1 MTFIKDAMKDVLISS
16 TTSMSD
22 DSFASESLTTEYILS
37 SKGIS
42 YSLKSLIDI
51 EAADYSF
58 IDKVIAQI
66 VSDQLQIELL
76 TLIKAKS
83 IREFD
88 DHYAKKLIIHV
99 IYSNLTVQDH
109 TIDIASMLITRLDQH
124 QMILEKTWMNKID
137 LVIDMRT
144 DSLRFSNFNPTSQ
157 KSIAL
162 FSSNKSITKQKSL
175 TSTHILKRPF
185 TSITSQFSQKSLS
198 FSQKKSS
205 IEQLK
210 PRDATLTSVKI
221 PKSTSGSMNI
231 AIIEAATYRMLVK
244 RSDVK
249 TFAVIVSKIDRLI
262 TTVEN
267 KLEEVNLHELS
278 HVEILEEIKVKL
290 SFEYHDY
297 LDVFDRAMIDQL
309 SSHHFYDHK
318 IELIDEETSFRSRLY
333 QMFDHKLQKVKKYL
347 IDHLNKEFIFFSFAS
362 YASLILFIE
371 KKDESLRFCV
381 DYRKLN
387 ALIKRDR
394 YSLSLIDET
403 LARIQE
409 SKYLTRLNIIVA
421 FNKLHMHS
429 DSEDL
434 TIFIIFFDS
443 YKYHIMLFELTNES
457 TFYQHYM
464 NDVLFKY
471 LHQFCQIYLDD
482 IIIYSK
488 ILKKHRRH
496 VWLILHRLREVDLQI
511 DINKCEFH
519 VQKIIFL
526 ELLMSIEELKMNSR
540 KMQAVVDWSTLNNL
554 TQMQFFIDFCNF
566 YRRFIK
572 NFSKIVRS
580 MIRFTQKKIIFEW
593 NEVCQIVFDHM
604 KRRMIETSILRH
616 FDQTREAILEI
627 DSFDYV
633 NDEVLSQYDDEE
645 VLHSIVFYS
654 KNMSSAEC
662 NYEIYDK
669 ELLIIIWAFE
679 HWRLELK
686 LTDISIKMFIDH
698 QTLIL
703 LMKDKEL
710 SRRQMRWVQ
719 KFADFNF
726 RIMYRSDKQNIKID
740 ALTRQA
746 DVVLRD
752 SEDERVCYQWITI
765 LTSNR
770 IKIADL
776 KKNISE
782 PIYKQVLETNE
793 IDENCMLLR
802 EAIARDET
810 QYEDI
815 KLKNCRIQNEILY
828 HDNQLWVSFNELLQM
843 NLIREVHNQSSMS
856 HSDILRTV
864 KIIKRNYYW
873 SFMRKTIN
881 RYIRNCYICQ
891 RSKTS
896 RNKSNDLLQSLS
908 ISEQRWQ
915 NIVMNFIIDLSDSYD
930 YNAILTVICRLSK
943 ERHYISCITDDED
956 ITVEKTAEMLLQWVY
971 RFHDLS
977 NFIVF
982 DRDSQFIFILW
993 KFLCKRLSIS
1003 LRLFIVY
1010 HSQIDD
1016 QSERVNQNVERYLR
1030 FFCLYMQNDWV
1041 KWLLMIEF
1049 VDNNVLSSII
1059 FLILFF
1065 MNKSFH
1071 SHMSFDPDIIE
1082 YESIRERLQ
1091 IVRVEDIFDHMNKT
1105 LIFAR
1110 EALTKTRERM
1120 VKQANK
1126 HRKKINYEIESKMFL
1141 NERNIVTARLFKKLD
1156 DKMLDSFKVT
1166 DSVDFFYKLKLSD
1179 TMRIHDVFHSEL
1191 LRSVDDDSLP
1201 GQKNEF
1207 SRSIVVNDENEWKI
1221 DDILNSR
1228 RYRRWLQYQVKWKN
1242 YDNDLNWYNADDD
1255 EFMNAQEMI
1264 NDFHIKYSRKAH

>member
-1 MTFIKDAMKDVLISS
+1 MKDVLISS
-16 TTSMSD
+16 TMSMSD
-22 DSFASESLTTEYILS
+22 DSFASESLTTECVLS
-37 SKGIS
+37 SKEIS

-58 IDKVIAQI
+58 IDEVIAQI
-66 VSDQLQIELL
+66 VSDQLQIESL

-83 IREFD
+83 IREFN
-88 DHYAKKLIIHV
+88 DHYAKKLITHA
-99 IYSNLTVQDH
+99 IYLNLTVQDH
-109 TIDIASMLITRLDQH
+109 TIDIAFMLITRLDQH

-137 LVIDMRT
+137 LVIDMWI
-144 DSLRFSNFNPTSQ
+144 DFLRFSNFNSTSQ
-157 KSIAL
+157 KSITL

-175 TSTHILKRPF
+175 TSTHILKRSF

-231 AIIEAATYRMLVK
+231 AMIGTATYRMLVK

-262 TTVEN
+262 TTVED
-267 KLEEVNLHELS
+267 KFEEVNLHELS
-278 HVEILEEIKVKL
+278 HVEILEEVKVKL
-290 SFEYHDY
+290 LFEYHDY

-309 SSHHFYDHK
+309 SFHRFYDHK
-318 IELIDEETSFRSRLY
+318 IELIDEETLFQSRLY

-362 YASLILFIE
+362 YVSLILFIE

-387 ALIKRDR
+387 ALIKRNR

-421 FNKLHMHS
+421 FNKLRMHS

-443 YKYHIMLFELTNES
+443 YKYHVMLFELTNES
-457 TFYQHYM
+457 TFYQHYI
-464 NDVLFKY
+464 NDMLFEY

-496 VWLILHRLREVDLQI
+496 VRLILHWLREIDLQI

-566 YRRFIK
+566 YRCFIK

-580 MIRFTQKKIIFEW
+580 MIRLTQKKIIFEW
-593 NEVCQIVFDHM
+593 NEVCQTVFDHM

-662 NYEIYDK
+662 NYKIYDK

-679 HWRLELK
+679 HWRFELK

-698 QTLIL
+698 QALTS

-710 SRRQMRWVQ
+710 SKRQMRWVQ
-719 KFADFNF
+719 KLAEFNF
-726 RIMYRSDKQNIKID
+726 RIMYQSGKQNIKID
-740 ALTRQA
+740 ALTRWA
-746 DVVLRD
+746 DVMLRD
-752 SEDERVCYQWITI
+752 SEDERVRYQWITI

-770 IKIADL
+770 MKIADL
-776 KKNISE
+776 EKNISE
-782 PIYKQVLETNE
+782 STYKQILETNE
-793 IDENCMLLR
+793 IDENCTLLR
-802 EAIARDET
+802 EAIARGET

-815 KLKNCRIQNEILY
+815 KLKNCRTQNEILY
-828 HDNQLWVSFNELLQM
+828 HNNQLWVSFNELLQM
-843 NLIREVHNQSSMS
+843 NLIREVHDQSSMN

-873 SFMRKTIN
+873 SFMRKTID

-891 RSKTS
+891 HSKTS
-896 RNKSNDLLQSLS
+896 RDKSNDLLQPLS

-915 NIVMNFIIDLSDSYD
+915 NIIMNFIIDLPDSYD

-943 ERHYISCITDDED
+943 KRHYISCIIDDED

-971 RFHDLS
+971 RSHDLP

-982 DRDSQFIFILW
+982 DWDSQFIFILW
-993 KFLCKRLSIS
+993 KFLCKRLSIF
-1003 LRLFIVY
+1003 LQLFIVY
-1010 HSQIDD
+1010 HLQIDD

-1030 FFCLYMQNDWV
+1030 FFCSYMQNDWF

-1049 VDNNVLSSII
+1049 VDNNVLSSVI
-1059 FLILFF
+1059 FLTLFF
-1065 MNKSFH
+1065 MNKNFH
-1071 SHMSFDPDIIE
+1071 SHMSFDSDIIK

-1110 EALTKTRERM
+1110 EALIKTQERM
-1120 VKQANK
+1120 MKQANK
-1126 HRKKINYEIESKMFL
+1126 HRKKINYKIESKMFL
-1141 NERNIVTARLFKKLD
+1141 NERNIVTAKLFKKLN

-1191 LRSVDDDSLP
+1191 LRSVVDDSLSD
-1201 GQKNEF
+1201 QKNEP
-1207 SRSIVVNDENEWKI
+1207 SRSIVINDENEWKI
-1221 DDILNSR
+1221 DDILNFQW
-1228 RYRRWLQYQVKWKN
+1228 YRRRLQYRVKWKS
-1242 YDNDLNWYNADDD
+1242 YDNDLNWYNADGD

-1264 NDFHIKYSRKAH
+1264 DDFHIKYSRKAH